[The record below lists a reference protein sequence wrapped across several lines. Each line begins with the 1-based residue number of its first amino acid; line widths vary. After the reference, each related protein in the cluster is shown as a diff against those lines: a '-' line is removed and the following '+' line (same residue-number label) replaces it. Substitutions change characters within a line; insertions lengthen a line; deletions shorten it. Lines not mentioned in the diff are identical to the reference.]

1 MIELIAMEL
10 NTPLDMIPKTNYPAY
25 FDLGDYALPSSNNP
39 IVKIPYTIYDKDGN
53 RLEKGI
59 YDVQI
64 TADYDFFLLTQSS
77 KLYMKVPVIK
87 VEDVKQPDEQT
98 DNKKKKKKKKLS
110 KKEQK
115 YKQSIEEYR
124 RQSKLKATIEDS
136 GNGYFILRYRNARI
150 KAVGY
155 IPY

>member
-25 FDLGDYALPSSNNP
+25 FDLGDYARPSSNNP

-59 YDVQI
+59 YDVNI
-64 TADYDFFLLTQSS
+64 TADYDFLLLTQSS

-87 VEDVKQPDEQT
+87 VEDIKQQYEQT
-98 DNKKKKKKKKLS
+98 DKKKKKEKKLS

-115 YKQSIEEYR
+115 YKQSVEEYR
-124 RQSKLKATIEDS
+124 KQSKLKASIEDS
-136 GNGYFILRYRNARI
+136 GNGYFILRYRNSRI

>member
-10 NTPLDMIPKTNYPAY
+10 NTPLDLINRTNYPAY
-25 FDLGDYALPSSNNP
+25 FELGDYALPSSNNP

-53 RLEKGI
+53 SLPKGI
-59 YDVQI
+59 YEVHI
-64 TADYDFFLLTQSS
+64 TSDYDFLLLAQSS
-77 KLYMKVPVIK
+77 KLYMKVPVVK
-87 VEDVKQPDEQT
+87 VEEIEQQDLQT
-98 DNKKKKKKKKLS
+98 DNKKQKKKKLS

-115 YKQSIEEYR
+115 YKQSTEEYR

-136 GNGYFILRYRNARI
+136 GDGYFILRYRNTRI